1 MISRYWVHQKKIM
14 SEKNKRSIL
23 IIENDAMIL
32 KGLTQ
37 RFKKRNMLV
46 ITAEDGYEGY
56 VRACNETPDVIITE
70 TLLSSMSGFRL
81 SRLLKYD
88 QRYKKIRI
96 VMITT
101 NDLSTVNEMF
111 DACGADRILRKP
123 FRFKELMEA
132 VSEEAEA

>member
-1 MISRYWVHQKKIM
+1 M